1 MVSVGKN
8 NWYGH
13 PNKEILNK
21 LQNSKVYRKEEN
33 GSIMLR
39 IKNDRLKIEAC
50 NP

>member
-13 PNKEILNK
+13 PNKEVLNK

-33 GSIMLR
+33 VALCLE
-39 IKNDRLKIEAC
+39 LKMIG
-50 NP
+50 